1 MADSTRDNPWGLVY
15 KIAQNTINKKFS
27 SQLKDINNKLI
38 INSAE
43 IAKGLLS
50 ELFPIDDPTQDN
62 HIHRSIRLKAEE
74 KYESYNDLPFSEQEI
89 TDVILE
95 QNPKKS
101 PGFDS
106 FTADIIQE
114 LHKTS
119 PKLFTKLYNKS
130 LELNCVP
137 KEWKKS
143 VVKVLPKP
151 GKTDFTDAKA
161 YRPISLLPIMGKI
174 SEKLIIQRIMYYLK
188 TNNKLSANQYGFT
201 AQTSTEDA
209 LHSLTNFIQ
218 KSYAQKG
225 FALIIALDI
234 SGAFNY
240 AWWPKIICQ
249 LKDKKCPKNLL
260 MTTKSYFN
268 ERYAQIWYLN
278 NKYSREL
285 NVGCPQGSAC
295 GPHYWN
301 IGFDDIF
308 VLANND
314 SVVIDVFADDTIVK
328 IFAKTTQEVETIANN
343 IINSFLMLTK
353 RNVFCLQKT

>member
-1 MADSTRDNPWGLVY
+1 VADSTRDNPWGLVY

-119 PKLFTKLYNKS
+119 PSKYCRKALF
-130 LELNCVP
+130 
-137 KEWKKS
+137 
-143 VVKVLPKP
+143 
-151 GKTDFTDAKA
+151 
-161 YRPISLLPIMGKI
+161 
-174 SEKLIIQRIMYYLK
+174 
-188 TNNKLSANQYGFT
+188 
-201 AQTSTEDA
+201 
-209 LHSLTNFIQ
+209 
-218 KSYAQKG
+218 
-225 FALIIALDI
+225 
-234 SGAFNY
+234 
-240 AWWPKIICQ
+240 
-249 LKDKKCPKNLL
+249 
-260 MTTKSYFN
+260 SYFPFN
-268 ERYAQIWYLN
+268 EQ
-278 NKYSREL
+278 K
-285 NVGCPQGSAC
+285 
-295 GPHYWN
+295 
-301 IGFDDIF
+301 
-308 VLANND
+308 
-314 SVVIDVFADDTIVK
+314 
-328 IFAKTTQEVETIANN
+328 
-343 IINSFLMLTK
+343 K
-353 RNVFCLQKT
+353 RNF